1 MLGYWSP
8 QKSFFS
14 KCLPHFTLSLQ
25 TCLCR
30 GHCGPLWFSWPGWS
44 ALHWHCNT
52 CHLPSSDCCLWG
64 ISRWHAELGP
74 RQLLPP
80 AEISQWCHLQQAEK
94 VRAMGLQL
102 TYGHSAQE
110 CRSQLK
116 IAMFILKKL
125 FWDRSQ
131 FISLSMVSLLS
142 YFTPLTPIAASLRGG
157 IHLLDVPFFC

>member
-52 CHLPSSDCCLWG
+52 CHLQSSDCCLWG

-102 TYGHSAQE
+102 TYGHTLL
-110 CRSQLK
+110 RSVEANWKLPC
-116 IAMFILKKL
+116 L
-125 FWDRSQ
+125 FWKSSSETDL
-131 FISLSMVSLLS
+131 SLFHSAWFLSFPILL
-142 YFTPLTPIAASLRGG
+142 
-157 IHLLDVPFFC
+157 LLLL